1 MTKKIDDRLDYHLKQ
16 VAQLK
21 QKKKQIDS
29 IEKRKAKKLET
40 HKKIVLGASVLK
52 FFKTKPEDADELL
65 PRLIGVLSAI
75 RELDSVMV
83 DPRHKKKG
91 LEILENWK
99 NTENKKAD

>member
-40 HKKIVLGASVLK
+40 HKKIVLGASILK
-52 FFKTKPEDADELL
+52 FFDAKPEDVDDLL
-65 PRLIGVLSAI
+65 PRLIGLLKDVRNLETALASNKRQADGQSI
-75 RELDSVMV
+75 LDS
-83 DPRHKKKG
+83 
-91 LEILENWK
+91 WK
-99 NTENKKAD
+99 AENKKAD

>member
-52 FFKTKPEDADELL
+52 FFNAQPEDVDDLL
-65 PRLIGVLSAI
+65 PRLLGLLKDVQNLHTAMASNKRQADGQKI
-75 RELDSVMV
+75 LDS
-83 DPRHKKKG
+83 
-91 LEILENWK
+91 WK
-99 NTENKKAD
+99 AENKKAD